1 MSQTISKRLK
11 KLNNWDPPD
20 NWLKI
25 HTIDAHTGG
34 EPLRVFI
41 DGFPELKGKSV
52 LERRRYCRDH
62 FDTLRTAT
70 MWEPRGHADMYGCI
84 VTPPSNPDSDF
95 GVIFTHNEGYSSM
108 CGHGIIAVTTVAL
121 ETGLFPV
128 QTPETQ
134 LKIDSPAGLI
144 TAYARIENDHVKS
157 VYFHNVPSYV
167 VELDAVVDVPG
178 VGAVKYDLAFGG
190 AYYAF
195 VNARDL
201 KISTAR
207 ENVSQLID
215 YGRKIK
221 QAVMQSRTIE
231 HPFDEDLSFLYG
243 TIFIDES
250 ETEGVSSRHV
260 CVFADGEVDR
270 SPTGTGV
277 SARAAIH
284 YLRGELLLGK
294 SMSIESI
301 VNSVFRVTAI
311 QETQFGE
318 HQAIISE
325 VEGRAFITG
334 RHQFWIDPEDQF
346 RNGFIL
352 R

>member
-1 MSQTISKRLK
+1 MSQIISKRLK
-11 KLNNWDPPD
+11 KLNNWDAPD

-25 HTIDAHTGG
+25 HSIDAHTGG
-34 EPLRVFI
+34 EPLRIFI
-41 DGFPELKGKSV
+41 DGFPELKGATV
-52 LERRRYCRDH
+52 LERRRYCWDH
-62 FDTLRTAT
+62 FDSLRTAT

-84 VTPPSNPDSDF
+84 ITPPSLPGSDF

-121 ETGLFPV
+121 ETGLFPM
-128 QTPETQ
+128 QTPETC

-144 TAYARIENDHVKS
+144 TAYARIENEHVKS

-167 VELDAVVDVPG
+167 VELDAQVDVPG
-178 VGAVKYDLAFGG
+178 IGLVKYDLAFGG
-190 AYYAF
+190 AYYAY
-195 VNARDL
+195 VNAANIP
-201 KISTAR
+201 ISTAR
-207 ENVSQLID
+207 GNVNQLID

-221 QAVMQSRTIE
+221 QAVMQSRTIQ

-243 TIFIDES
+243 TIFIDAA
-250 ETEGVSSRHV
+250 ETPGIDSRNV
-260 CVFADGEVDR
+260 CIFADGEVDR

-284 YLRGELLLGK
+284 YLRGELKLGK

-301 VNSVFRVTAI
+301 VNSVFRVTPL
-311 QETQFGE
+311 QEVLFGE
-318 HQAIISE
+318 HKAVISE

-334 RHQFWIDPEDQF
+334 RHEFWIDPEDPF
-346 RNGFIL
+346 REGFIL